1 MEMMDPLLSRFSR
14 HKMAKDLVDQWDSVI
29 VSYLG
34 TGDLPGHYR
43 LKYSASEWTSLI
55 PIHATADYIKNAF
68 DHLSTVGD
76 VKVIQNDCADQ
87 SPVRTDGNC
96 VHPYEV
102 QFMSNPGLYL
112 ASSIGNA
119 SGELPVNYGHSGIL
133 DHSTDTFQITGL
145 ITGTEYFVAISARNS
160 LHGLSKRML
169 PSPSSITPPRQ
180 APGIPQ
186 HVNLDVNSGYS
197 DSLLVNFDAPESAG
211 GSEILFYRVELDPT
225 PSFDSPIVQD
235 FECSASNKRTEWEI
249 ESSAGGDG
257 VINGG
262 SFRLELEVDG
272 FTSLTSEIPYDA
284 VALSSN
290 ETGISEELIPNFSL
304 TSNSKSVSTIPPI
317 DIEEVLFPGD
327 RLRFSGQSTRFKY
340 YEVQSVTGT
349 SAILGEAFI
358 GDDGVQVSTTRHYGG
373 RGTPLSSRI
382 HCQYDENLCPLD
394 SELKSGSLQSKL
406 EDLSLAIQRGVF
418 VDRDGPNNDNGFIW
432 RVTFMDDAYPQGS
445 DYTLR
450 IHSNSLTTFGNQ
462 GSVHVSVNLLNSG
475 RTYTSCTGPLVMPS
489 LGGLVKG
496 LEYHGRVS
504 ARNSEGYSLPVQAS
518 ESVAP
523 MVVPGA
529 PTGVTLDV
537 ISATELRVIFGSPS
551 DNGGDSITQYLIQWS
566 TSIDFVDAQSSTLD
580 YLAGGSPFF
589 KNIDG
594 LVTGTYYFVRV
605 RAKNSQGYGI
615 SQMSTP
621 ASLNPHQ
628 KPSPPSNVQLGITS
642 NTLLTIGWG
651 VPLSDG
657 GDSISKYRVEWDT
670 KPSFT
675 SSSYPP
681 NKGYV
686 DVGSSVTSHTVQL
699 LSSQKSY
706 YLRVFA
712 VNTSGSSVPQ
722 LATPGYAIPSL
733 QVPGSPH
740 SLQVLPGSSPG
751 TIEVT
756 WQRPRVPHHTISC
769 FNEGPTI
776 KECPTPYGGSLP
788 ASDGGDNIHEYEVEY
803 NERSDF
809 FSGGGGRKTCDGVS
823 TVISHLYSGRTYY
836 VRVLARNAIGS
847 GKYSA
852 DMSANAT

>member
-1 MEMMDPLLSRFSR
+1 
-14 HKMAKDLVDQWDSVI
+14 
-29 VSYLG
+29 
-34 TGDLPGHYR
+34 
-43 LKYSASEWTSLI
+43 
-55 PIHATADYIKNAF
+55 
-68 DHLSTVGD
+68 
-76 VKVIQNDCADQ
+76 
-87 SPVRTDGNC
+87 
-96 VHPYEV
+96 
-102 QFMSNPGLYL
+102 
-112 ASSIGNA
+112 
-119 SGELPVNYGHSGIL
+119 
-133 DHSTDTFQITGL
+133 
-145 ITGTEYFVAISARNS
+145 
-160 LHGLSKRML
+160 
-169 PSPSSITPPRQ
+169 
-180 APGIPQ
+180 
-186 HVNLDVNSGYS
+186 
-197 DSLLVNFDAPESAG
+197 
-211 GSEILFYRVELDPT
+211 
-225 PSFDSPIVQD
+225 
-235 FECSASNKRTEWEI
+235 
-249 ESSAGGDG
+249 
-257 VINGG
+257 
-262 SFRLELEVDG
+262 
-272 FTSLTSEIPYDA
+272 
-284 VALSSN
+284 
-290 ETGISEELIPNFSL
+290 
-304 TSNSKSVSTIPPI
+304 
-317 DIEEVLFPGD
+317 
-327 RLRFSGQSTRFKY
+327 
-340 YEVQSVTGT
+340 
-349 SAILGEAFI
+349 
-358 GDDGVQVSTTRHYGG
+358 
-373 RGTPLSSRI
+373 
-382 HCQYDENLCPLD
+382 
-394 SELKSGSLQSKL
+394 
-406 EDLSLAIQRGVF
+406 
-418 VDRDGPNNDNGFIW
+418 
-432 RVTFMDDAYPQGS
+432 
-445 DYTLR
+445 
-450 IHSNSLTTFGNQ
+450 
-462 GSVHVSVNLLNSG
+462 
-475 RTYTSCTGPLVMPS
+475 
-489 LGGLVKG
+489 
-496 LEYHGRVS
+496 
-504 ARNSEGYSLPVQAS
+504 
-518 ESVAP
+518 
-523 MVVPGA
+523 
-529 PTGVTLDV
+529 
-537 ISATELRVIFGSPS
+537 
-551 DNGGDSITQYLIQWS
+551 
-566 TSIDFVDAQSSTLD
+566 VDAQSSTLD